1 MKANAPK
8 RKIFDALDMMEA
20 ESSTIKDNDGI
31 SFLAIKDIKP
41 FHDHPFHLYEGER
54 LEDMVESIREHGVLN
69 PVIVRTCGDG
79 YEMLAGHNRMNAAN
93 LAGLKEIPAI
103 VKVDL
108 SDEDAYVYV
117 IETNMIQRSFT
128 DLLPSEKAAVI
139 AAHYDK
145 VCCQGK
151 RNDIIKEL
159 QLMNGIET
167 EKTCG
172 HNGHRLKSR
181 DRVADEYGLSSRN
194 VARYLRI
201 NYLIRP
207 FKNLLDDGRLAL
219 VAGMY
224 LSYLTEDE
232 QQLVW
237 DVAESQKYK
246 VKPKAAEELRSKSG
260 KLTEEEVKGILDGT
274 SAKKRNRSN
283 DISLKLCGSIC
294 EKYMEGLDAEQMTAV
309 VEQALAAWFESGKGV
324 EHV

>member
-8 RKIFDALDMMEA
+8 RKIFDALDLMEA
-20 ESSTIKDNDGI
+20 ESSAIEGNAGI
-31 SFLAIKDIKP
+31 SFLAIKDIKS

-54 LEDMVESIREHGVLN
+54 LKDMVESIREHGVLN
-69 PVIVRTCGDG
+69 PVIVRTSGGG

-103 VKVDL
+103 VKEDL

-117 IETNMIQRSFT
+117 IETNMIQRSFA

-139 AAHYDK
+139 AAHYEK

-207 FKNLLDDGRLAL
+207 YKDLIDKGNLAL
-219 VAGMY
+219 LAAVD
-224 LSYLTEDE
+224 LSYLSEDE
-232 QQLVW
+232 QNLILKVCE
-237 DVAESQKYK
+237 DRK
-246 VKPKAAEELRSKSG
+246 VKMKPKLAELLRSKSG
-260 KLTEEEVKGILDGT
+260 ELTEQVIEEILET
-274 SAKKRNRSN
+274 MIQKKKPASVQIQLSSAV
-283 DISLKLCGSIC
+283 C
-294 EKYMEGLDAEQMTAV
+294 EKYMKGMNAEQMTEIM
-309 VEQALAAWFESGKGV
+309 EQALASWYERKDERV
-324 EHV
+324 V

>member
-1 MKANAPK
+1 MKANTPK
-8 RKIFDALDMMEA
+8 RKIFDALDLMEA
-20 ESSTIKDNDGI
+20 ESSAIKDNDGI
-31 SFLAIKDIKP
+31 SFLAIKAIKP

-54 LEDMVESIREHGVLN
+54 LEDMVESVREHGVLN

-93 LAGLKEIPAI
+93 LAGLKEVPAI
-103 VKVDL
+103 VKADL
-108 SDEDAYVYV
+108 SEEDAYVYV
-117 IETNMIQRSFT
+117 IETNMLQRSFA

-207 FKNLLDDGRLAL
+207 YKDLIDKGNLAL
-219 VAGMY
+219 LAAVD
-224 LSYLTEDE
+224 LSYLSEDE
-232 QQLVW
+232 QQMILKVC
-237 DVAESQKYK
+237 EERK
-246 VKPKAAEELRSKSG
+246 VKMKPKLAELLRRMSG
-260 KLTEEEVKGILDGT
+260 ELTEPVIEEILET
-274 SAKKRNRSN
+274 MIQKKKPASVQIKLSSAV
-283 DISLKLCGSIC
+283 C
-294 EKYMEGLDAEQMTAV
+294 EKYMKGMNEEQMMEIM
-309 VEQALAAWFESGKGV
+309 EQALASWYERKDEGV
-324 EHV
+324 V